1 MRTKDSYGTLLPKS
15 VFLNSNSSAEELGKA
30 LTVNT
35 FLLAVEL
42 GMQKGNLVRYVP
54 EEKTAYITEN
64 KLTTIVQHS

>member
-1 MRTKDSYGTLLPKS
+1 M
-15 VFLNSNSSAEELGKA
+15 EELGKA
-30 LTVNT
+30 FTVNT

-42 GMQKGNLVRYVP
+42 GMQKGNLVRYVL